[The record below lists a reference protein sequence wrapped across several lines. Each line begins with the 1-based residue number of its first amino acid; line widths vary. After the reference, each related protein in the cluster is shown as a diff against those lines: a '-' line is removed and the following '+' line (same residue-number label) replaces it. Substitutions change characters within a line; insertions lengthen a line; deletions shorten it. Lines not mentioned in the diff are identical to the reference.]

1 MKATRRALLALI
13 LLGMAAPAFALVPRT
28 VLAELGTA
36 TW

>member
-1 MKATRRALLALI
+1 MLKRALLAVMLLLI
-13 LLGMAAPAFALVPRT
+13 VSAPAFALVPRT

>member
-1 MKATRRALLALI
+1 MKFSRRALLALI
-13 LLGMAAPAFALVPRT
+13 LLGLAFQAYALVPRT

>member
-1 MKATRRALLALI
+1 MRKFILFLMVMLLTV
-13 LLGMAAPAFALVPRT
+13 PALVMGGTDRV